1 MAVTIKLRRGTASQW
16 TANNPTLAA
25 GEVGTETDTGKLK
38 IGNGSTAWNSLG
50 YQGAGDIEGV
60 TAGTGLSGGGT
71 SGTVTVSLSTPV
83 AVANGGTGITSFGTG
98 VATWLGTPSSANLAS
113 AVTDETGSGALVFG
127 TSPTLSDP
135 KINLAF
141 DAETASY
148 TAVLANNSQVV
159 TMDNASANTF
169 SIPTNASVAFPIGT
183 QITVLQIGA
192 GQTTIQAVTSG
203 TTTIQSTGAAP
214 AAPKLR
220 VRYSAATCVKA
231 ATDLWYV
238 FGDIA

>member
-1 MAVTIKLRRGTASQW
+1 MAVVTQIQVRRGTASQW
-16 TANNPTLAA
+16 TSANPTLAA
-25 GEVGTETDTGKLK
+25 GEWGYETDTNKVK

-60 TAGTGLSGGGT
+60 TAGTGISGGGT
-71 SGTVTVSLSTPV
+71 SGTVTVSIDT
-83 AVANGGTGITSFGTG
+83 T
-98 VATWLGTPSSANLAS
+98 
-113 AVTDETGSGALVFG
+113 VTADLTTAQ
-127 TSPTLSDP
+127 TLTNKTLNDP

-148 TAVLANNSQVV
+148 TAVLANNGQVV

-183 QITVLQIGA
+183 QINVLQIGA

-203 TTTIQSTGAAP
+203 TTTIQSTGLTA

-220 VRYSAATCVKA
+220 ARYSMATCIKA
-231 ATDLWYV
+231 STDLWYV
-238 FGDIA
+238 SGDIS